1 MAQPVE
7 TATDDRHTH
16 KDLGLMMVNV
26 YGFVFHASSMLN
38 SGSRVPIIARSAP
51 VRSAKLL
58 KHPNTQTKKRMLPN
72 VLSPLLRGR

>member
-26 YGFVFHASSMLN
+26 YGFVCHASSMLN
-38 SGSRVPIIARSAP
+38 S
-51 VRSAKLL
+51 AK
-58 KHPNTQTKKRMLPN
+58 QSSYYR
-72 VLSPLLRGR
+72 PLRAST